1 MTLPPEG
8 DGPIPGGTI
17 TVSVASRHGR
27 TQLHTFIRLP
37 DHIPRDGFNAGWGQA
52 TPRSHRQRAQ
62 FDRDQRRL
70 NALAAHH
77 PEHDWLA
84 PAAADFRPAP
94 RQKTHPDA
102 VLGSP
107 RVDLG
112 EGVNP
117 VGFTLA
123 VVLEALHRDGRR
135 QLDLGDLKVV
145 LSQLGSRITAL
156 DTLADEQRRHAEPA
170 LYSEIVRRCTT
181 V

>member
-1 MTLPPEG
+1 MTLPLEG
-8 DGPIPGGTI
+8 DGTITVGTI
-17 TVSVASRHGR
+17 TVSVVSRHGR
-27 TQLHTFIRLP
+27 TKLHTFLRTT
-37 DHIPRDGFNAGWGQA
+37 DAGEWA
-52 TPRSHRQRAQ
+52 LVTPRSHRQRAQ
-62 FDRDQRRL
+62 FDRDQRALR
-70 NALAAHH
+70 ATAARHPDAAVLAAG
-77 PEHDWLA
+77 
-84 PAAADFRPAP
+84 FRPAP

-102 VLGSP
+102 VLGSA

-135 QLDLGDLKVV
+135 GVDLGDLKVV

-156 DTLADEQRRHAEPA
+156 DTLSHELRRHAQPA
-170 LYSEIVRRCTT
+170 LYSEILKRCTK

>member
-1 MTLPPEG
+1 VTRWLVAN
-8 DGPIPGGTI
+8 DADNI

-27 TQLHTFIRLP
+27 TKLHTFIRLP
-37 DHIPRDGFNAGWGQA
+37 DPPRDKFMAGWGRA

-62 FDRDQRRL
+62 FDRERREL
-70 NALAAHH
+70 NALAAQH

-84 PAAADFRPAP
+84 PAAAAFRPAP
-94 RQKTHPDA
+94 RQKNQPNE
-102 VLGSP
+102 VLGQQ

-123 VVLEALHRDGRR
+123 VVLEALHSDGRR
-135 QLDLGDLKVV
+135 GVDLGDLKVV
-145 LSQLGSRITAL
+145 LSQLGSHITGL
-156 DTLADEQRRHAEPA
+156 DTLSDEQRRHAQPA
-170 LYSEIVRRCTT
+170 LYSEILKRCTK

>member
-27 TQLHTFIRLP
+27 TQLQPFIRLP
-37 DHIPRDGFNAGWGQA
+37 DHIPRDGFNAGWGQVN
-52 TPRSHRQRAQ
+52 PRSHRQRAQ
-62 FDRDQRRL
+62 FDRDQRALR
-70 NALAAHH
+70 AAAARHSDAAVLAAG
-77 PEHDWLA
+77 
-84 PAAADFRPAP
+84 FRPAP